1 MLLFELLMVWTPTQ
15 PLQQQAG
22 GRVLVVE
29 KNPKQGK
36 YSSCVSDFL
45 LTTKE
50 HSLLTVI
57 LLLTVMI
64 KFNQL

>member
-15 PLQQQAG
+15 PLQRQAG

-29 KNPKQGK
+29 KNPKQGE
-36 YSSCVSDFL
+36 YSSRVSDFL